1 MDVTNFPFDEQKC
14 TLTFLSMSYNDQQLK
29 FVPLRKKVD
38 VNSLTSHGE
47 WNIVDAS
54 VDTENSPQVTNVSA
68 IVITYRLQRRHVFLL
83 LNTVLPIVF
92 LSLLNIM
99 VFLIPE
105 ESGEKISF
113 GITVLLALALS
124 MSMASSML
132 PRDSTSVSLLIIYI
146 FVLLIISLL
155 TVVLSIVV
163 VLFYHLDERYANSI
177 QEEERSFFM
186 GFFCQALAKKVKS
199 PVTSNQEKLEQPEQ
213 IQGKRMSKI
222 LDTDS
227 LNDAEREVGT
237 KYRSIGRIINNVSF
251 VVFLCV
257 WFLLTSFIFLKLT
270 VRI

>member
-29 FVPLRKKVD
+29 FIPLRKKVD

-47 WNIVDAS
+47 WNIVDAC
-54 VDTENSPQVTNVSA
+54 VDTENSPQ
-68 IVITYRLQRRHVFLL
+68 ITYRLQRRHVFLL

-186 GFFCQALAKKVKS
+186 GFFSQALVKKEKS
-199 PVTSNQEKLEQPEQ
+199 PVTSNQEKLEQLEQ
-213 IQGKRMSKI
+213 EHGKKMSKI

-227 LNDAEREVGT
+227 LNDVEREVGT
-237 KYRSIGRIINNVSF
+237 KN
-251 VVFLCV
+251 
-257 WFLLTSFIFLKLT
+257 
-270 VRI
+270 